1 MDKLQLENDRQNL
14 QKINDVLPRPRELTS
29 AEEEKVERNIVWVLG
44 TPRSG
49 ISLVVSQLLSIK
61 TRVIE
66 DIRIGLHLGTTIGV
80 MEKQIKRNIDHFR
93 ETPQYIFSK
102 TYDNTW
108 MYYLRKLI
116 INRVF
121 AQFPDAL
128 EKITVIKDPSSTL
141 IVDIISKCLP
151 NCKIILLLR
160 DGRESLDFELKSYQ
174 DSDHFLY
181 NKDTTLATNE
191 KRLQFIEN
199 WSNHWAKRAQVIMKT
214 LEIHKK
220 DLVELIKF
228 EELRDDTE
236 KNIKKLYEFIGIK
249 TSDDEIKQ
257 IIKKISIEITKES
270 SNQTRLEKGKENFSQ
285 EEQAIINHIMKK
297 TLTDIGY

>member
-14 QKINDVLPRPRELTS
+14 QKINDVLPRSRELTP
-29 AEEEKVERNIVWVLG
+29 EEEDKVERNLVWVLG

-49 ISLVVSQLLSIK
+49 ISLVASQLLSIK

-116 INRVF
+116 INRVL

-128 EKITVIKDPSSTL
+128 EKITVIKDPTGSM
-141 IVDIISKCLP
+141 IPDIISKCLP

-257 IIKKISIEITKES
+257 IIKKISIEITKET
-270 SNQTRLEKGKENFSQ
+270 SNQTRLEKWKENFSQ

>member
-1 MDKLQLENDRQNL
+1 LDKLQLENDRQNL
-14 QKINDVLPRPRELTS
+14 QKINDVLPRSRELTP
-29 AEEEKVERNIVWVLG
+29 EEEDKVERNLVWVLG

-49 ISLVVSQLLSIK
+49 ISLVASQLLSIK

-128 EKITVIKDPSSTL
+128 EKITVIKDPTGSM
-141 IVDIISKCLP
+141 IADIISKCLP

-257 IIKKISIEITKES
+257 IIKKISIEITKET
-270 SNQTRLEKGKENFSQ
+270 SNQTRLEKWKENFSQ